1 MTTLL
6 ESAKSTVKS
15 HHSRMLDF
23 FWGGRCKSAS
33 REVFQQKISIATL
46 DGSAHFCKT
55 SPARADTVPGRR
67 IASLRSTVV
76 EASTKGPTRCLF
88 AGYCNACSH
97 HRAYPAPTS
106 RGPLCLL
113 ARGADRHLG
122 VAAACRASFRPP
134 DAVCAVRES
143 VQPAALQ

>member
-1 MTTLL
+1 MSCHCDILEQRGKLESIQMTTLL

-33 REVFQQKISIATL
+33 REVFQQKKSIATL

-67 IASLRSTVV
+67 IASLRSTVGGPCV
-76 EASTKGPTRCLF
+76 KGLSSGGWHNRLYKGTDQLPV
-88 AGYCNACSH
+88 
-97 HRAYPAPTS
+97 
-106 RGPLCLL
+106 RGILQRLL
-113 ARGADRHLG
+113 AAPR
-122 VAAACRASFRPP
+122 RPSTNFP
-134 DAVCAVRES
+134 R
-143 VQPAALQ
+143 PALLTC